1 MLNLLNKR
9 VRPSS
14 LPNAVISLAATR
26 QLSLHEYQAQKLLAD
41 HGVSVPQGR
50 VVTSAAEARSAVEA
64 FQGQA
69 VLKSQILAG
78 GRGKGAFE
86 NGMRSGVHVVSRY
99 VLNLFGEDLRVMS
112 FQTKRQSTT
121 HTDDQASAA
130 DAEKLASRMLGQ
142 RLITKQ
148 TRPEGL
154 PVNQLYVSEKLAIK
168 DEFYLAITVSREHY
182 APVLLMCRGGGT
194 GIEEL
199 AAREPDSVVNVPLQY
214 STGITDDIVSMACE
228 RLNLGTGRHEEVKDL
243 LTRLYTVFTR
253 RDATLLEI
261 NPLVEVEDSTT
272 GSTKLMCA
280 DTKMTIDNAA
290 HNRQAETF
298 KLRDFSQEREIEI
311 EAEKHGLVYI
321 QLEGSIG
328 CLVNGAGL
336 AMATNDAVAHFGGKC
351 ANFLDGGGQATKETM
366 IKAFELI
373 LSDPSVKVILV
384 NIYGGII
391 NCDMIAQS
399 VVAAAEHVGDVPV
412 VVRLQGTNAKK
423 GQDRIAN
430 SGLKLFTEPEFE
442 GAVLKAIE
450 LAAAREHYEPPTKM
464 FQGQMKSKDAPKSDP
479 YYNPPTKMFASAG
492 NAESKRAYHSHHR
505 PSSSLQGRVD
515 QIISSTQSRG
525 YANVSYGSNIANLGI
540 GQQTKVIYQG
550 FTGRA
555 VSTAT

>member
-1 MLNLLNKR
+1 MCEGLNPYIKCG
-9 VRPSS
+9 S
-14 LPNAVISLAATR
+14 
-26 QLSLHEYQAQKLLAD
+26 
-41 HGVSVPQGR
+41 
-50 VVTSAAEARSAVEA
+50 RSEPWT
-64 FQGQA
+64 
-69 VLKSQILAG
+69 I
-78 GRGKGAFE
+78 E
-86 NGMRSGVHVVSRY
+86 HV
-99 VLNLFGEDLRVMS
+99 
-112 FQTKRQSTT
+112 
-121 HTDDQASAA
+121 DDQASAA
-130 DAEKLASRMLGQ
+130 DAEKLASRMLRQ

-154 PVNQLYVSEKLAIK
+154 PVNQLYVSEKLAIRN
-168 DEFYLAITVSREHY
+168 EFYLAITVSREHY

-194 GIEEL
+194 DIEEL

-214 STGITDDIVSMACE
+214 SSGITDEIVSMACE
-228 RLNLGTGRHEEVKDL
+228 RLSLGAGRYNEVKDL
-243 LTRLYTVFTR
+243 LTRLYTVFTE

-261 NPLVEVEDSTT
+261 NPLVEVDDSAT
-272 GSTKLMCA
+272 GSTRLMCA

-290 HNRQAETF
+290 HKRQPETF
-298 KLRDFSQEREIEI
+298 KLRDFSQERDIEI
-311 EAEKHGLVYI
+311 EAENHGLVYV

-373 LSDPSVKVILV
+373 LSDPNVKVILV

-412 VVRLQGTNAKK
+412 VVRLQGTNSRQ
-423 GQDRIAN
+423 GLDRIAS
-430 SGLKLFTEPEFE
+430 SGLRLFTQPDFE

-464 FQGQMKSKDAPKSDP
+464 FQGEAKSKEQPKSDS
-479 YYNPPTKMFASAG
+479 YYQPPTKMFAGAW
-492 NAESKRAYHSHHR
+492 NPESKRAFHSQHR
-505 PSSSLQGRVD
+505 PAASLPDRRTSTASSIRF
-515 QIISSTQSRG
+515 RG
-525 YANVSYGSNIANLGI
+525 YANASYGKSIANLGV
-540 GQQTKVIYQG
+540 GQHTKVIYQG

-555 VSTAT
+555 VSTITI